1 MRAAFEQASVALL
14 AWNVD
19 GVVLLMNRAAERLF
33 GYRASEVVGRLHAS
47 TLFDAAELA
56 ALASDVTIALQ
67 RSVSPSDALVLHAQ
81 TARHYGRSREW
92 TLRRKDGTPFPAMV
106 SLSELR
112 TFQAPFEC
120 TLASVTNIS
129 ARKRT
134 TEAFLAKQRQLEE
147 FIHHTP
153 AAVALLDSELCYV
166 AASHRWIT
174 DYGLPDQDLRG
185 RSHLEMFPNIPRH
198 WRDAYLRCLG
208 GAIERR
214 DEDRFMRP
222 DGKEEWI
229 RWECHPWYRVDGDIG
244 GITIFSEVI
253 TEKYLAQQRLRASE
267 AQLNEAQHL
276 ARIGSWEYHI
286 ESRKLTW
293 SKETY
298 SIHGL
303 ATDVPVDVDMAIG
316 FYVPEHRQIIRESV
330 ERSIN
335 HGQGWDYEL
344 QIDTV
349 SGKRLWVRAIGK
361 VDLFAGRPVR
371 IFGTFQDI
379 SERKRWET
387 EILQA
392 KDEAL
397 DAARAKSDFLAN
409 MSHEIRTPLNAV
421 IGMASLLLDSSLNPE
436 QRDCASTIRTASESL
451 LQIINQILDFS
462 KIESG
467 RIDLESQ
474 PFALAECIESAVEI
488 VAPTAADKKLD
499 LHCWI
504 DPGVP
509 GIVIGD
515 VTRLRQILV
524 NLLANAVKFTQS
536 GEVEVVVRPLHPEVA
551 PDTEEADP
559 SGISQVEVEFSVRD
573 TGIGIPPDRMDRLF
587 KSFSQVDSSTTRQF
601 GGTGLGLAICRRLV
615 EFMDGRIWAESMQG
629 IGSTFT
635 FVLPCMAE
643 AVGEPSAQAKPLA
656 GRRVVLMLPPGNG
669 RRLLRAHLENWGADV
684 KVAESAIDAVSAVQS
699 AGRLD
704 AVVVDSAVV
713 DHGAL
718 AQKTKHRR
726 IPLVVISP
734 LGERMAAMSQLDP
747 DASVSKPLKPRLLLE
762 SLERVIARASAG
774 QPAADPKPSPPQ
786 IPEKGIPGGEQPEV
800 LLAEDNAV
808 NQRVA
813 MTMLKR
819 MGWRVTLA
827 VNGVE
832 AVEAVQRRDFKM
844 VLMDMQMPEM
854 DGLVATQEIRRRVAR
869 DRQPIIIALTANA
882 LPGDRERCLAAGMD
896 DYLSKPIHPE
906 ELRAKLE
913 HWTLRVA
920 QGREEG
926 VRSA

>member
-1 MRAAFEQASVALL
+1 MRAAFEQASVAQL
-14 AWNVD
+14 AWSLE

-33 GYRASEVVGRLHAS
+33 GYRSSEVVGRLHAS

-56 ALASDVTIALQ
+56 ALAADVSIALQ
-67 RSVSPSDALVLHAQ
+67 RSVSPSDALILHAQ

-106 SLSELR
+106 SLGELR

-120 TLASVTNIS
+120 TLAAVTNIS

-166 AASHRWIT
+166 AASHRWVT
-174 DYGLPDQDLRG
+174 DYGLPEQDLRG
-185 RSHLEMFPNIPRH
+185 RSHLEMFPNLPRH

-208 GAIERR
+208 GAVERR
-214 DEDRFMRP
+214 DEDRFTRP
-222 DGKEEWI
+222 DGREEWI

-253 TEKYLAQQRLRASE
+253 TEKYLAEQRLRASE

-276 ARIGSWEYHI
+276 ARIGSWEYVV
-286 ESRKLTW
+286 ETKKLSW

-298 SIHGL
+298 HIHGL
-303 ATDVPVDVDMAIG
+303 ATDVPVDVGMGVD
-316 FYVPEHRQIIRESV
+316 FYVPEHRQIIRDSL
-330 ERSIN
+330 ERSIKN
-335 HGQGWDYEL
+335 GQGWDYEL
-344 QIDTV
+344 QIDTTA
-349 SGKRLWVRAIGK
+349 GKRLWVRAIGK
-361 VDLFAGRPVR
+361 VDLFGGKPVR
-371 IFGTFQDI
+371 VFGTFQDI

-421 IGMASLLLDSSLNPE
+421 IGMASLLLDSSLNLE

-467 RIDLESQ
+467 RIELESQ
-474 PFALAECIESAVEI
+474 PFALAECVESAVEI
-488 VAPTAADKKLD
+488 VASSAAEKKLD

-509 GIVIGD
+509 GIIIGD

-524 NLLANAVKFTQS
+524 NLLANSVKFTQR
-536 GEVEVVVRPLHPEVA
+536 GELEVVVRPLRPEIVDEQNE
-551 PDTEEADP
+551 PDPT
-559 SGISQVEVEFSVRD
+559 GVTQVEVEFSVRD

-587 KSFSQVDSSTTRQF
+587 KSFSQVDSSTTRQY

-629 IGSTFT
+629 IRSTFT

-643 AVGEPSAQAKPLA
+643 PPDGEAQPKPIA
-656 GRRVVLMLPPGNG
+656 GRGVVLLLPVGNG
-669 RRLLRAHLENWGADV
+669 RRLLRAHLENWGAEV
-684 KVAESAIDAVSAVQS
+684 KVADSAVDAVAILQASKRIDAVI
-699 AGRLD
+699 
-704 AVVVDSAVV
+704 VDSAVA
-713 DHGAL
+713 DHGVL
-718 AQKTKHRR
+718 VQKTKPRKVP
-726 IPLVVISP
+726 IVVISP
-734 LGERMAAMSQLDP
+734 LGERMAAQSQLEP
-747 DASVSKPLKPRLLLE
+747 DASVSKPLKPRLLLAA
-762 SLERVIARASAG
+762 LERLFAAPVAAPPPVPSVIAAP
-774 QPAADPKPSPPQ
+774 PAPPAQ
-786 IPEKGIPGGEQPEV
+786 GSDAEHPEV
-800 LLAEDNAV
+800 LLAEDNVV

-813 MTMLKR
+813 ITMLKR
-819 MGWRVTLA
+819 MGWHVTLA
-827 VNGVE
+827 VNGLE
-832 AVEAVQRRDFKM
+832 AVDAVQRRDFKM

-854 DGLVATQEIRRRVAR
+854 DGLVATQEIRRRVSH

-882 LPGDRERCLAAGMD
+882 LPGDRERCLSAGMD

-906 ELRAKLE
+906 ELKAKLE
-913 HWTLRVA
+913 HWN
-920 QGREEG
+920 
-926 VRSA
+926 VRSAPVRALGAR